1 MIIIKINIITI
12 VITKVSLVIETSF
25 ALFIPYLLV

>member
-1 MIIIKINIITI
+1 MIIIKINIIAI

>member
-12 VITKVSLVIETSF
+12 VTTKVSLVIETSF

>member
-12 VITKVSLVIETSF
+12 VITKVSLVIETSL